1 LGYRK
6 EFTMPKHTARRHK
19 VAVRHAP
26 AARPRRH
33 GKAMRGH
40 KSAPKMTQ
48 SPAVSMAE
56 FKPGVIDVVEVD
68 FLGDPV
74 EVLADDETVTGFDDE
89 DL

>member
-1 LGYRK
+1 MR
-6 EFTMPKHTARRHK
+6 KHTAGRHK

-26 AARPRRH
+26 AARPRHH

-40 KSAPKMTQ
+40 KPAPKMTQ
-48 SPAVSMAE
+48 SPAISMAE

-74 EVLADDETVTGFDDE
+74 EVLADDADVTGFEDE